1 MPAGWQEFSYNLP
14 RRKAQS
20 GVNYNTVTER
30 MQENRVVVTGLG
42 VVSAVG
48 NDVTAFW
55 NALKNAK
62 GGIGKITSFDPSQFD
77 SQIAGEVKGFDPSF
91 YGLTSKDLKRMD
103 KFVHYAIACSHQ
115 AITDAGL
122 DLEKEDRTRIGVL
135 IGSGIG
141 SLHTVEVEHTTYIER
156 GPSKFS
162 PFMIPMLIVNEAS
175 GHVAIL
181 YGLKG
186 PNSCVATA
194 CASGSHAIGDAFKI
208 LERGDADV
216 MVAGGTESCI
226 TPLGVGGFCALK
238 GLSLRN
244 DEPQK
249 ASRPFD
255 NQRDGFVIAEGCG
268 VVILETLEHAKKR
281 KAKIYGEIT
290 GYGMSCDAY
299 HITAPDPSGDGAAR
313 AMTMA
318 MKDAKINPQDITYIN
333 AHGTSTKLNDK
344 IETLA
349 IKLAL
354 GLYAKKVAVSS
365 TKSMTGHLLGAA
377 GGVEF
382 VACCLA
388 IEDKVV
394 PPTINYEY
402 PDPDCDLDYVPNV
415 ARESQVDVC
424 MSNSLGFGGHNATL
438 IVQKFK

>member
-1 MPAGWQEFSYNLP
+1 
-14 RRKAQS
+14 
-20 GVNYNTVTER
+20 

-42 VVSAVG
+42 VISPVG
-48 NDVTAFW
+48 NNIPTFW
-55 NALKNAK
+55 SALKSGKN
-62 GGIGKITSFDPSQFD
+62 GIDKITSFDAFQFD
-77 SQIAGEVKGFDPSF
+77 SQIAGEVKGFDPAL
-91 YGLTSKDLKRMD
+91 YGLSTKDLKRMD
-103 KFVHYAIACSHQ
+103 KFVQYAVACSRQ
-115 AITDAGL
+115 AIRDAGL

-141 SLHTVEVEHTTYIER
+141 SLHTVEVEYTTYIER

-175 GHVAIL
+175 GHVAII

-216 MVAGGTESCI
+216 MVSGGTESCI

-244 DEPQK
+244 DEPQR

-268 VVILETLEHAKKR
+268 MVILETLEHARKR
-281 KAKIYGEIT
+281 KARIYAEIT

-313 AMTMA
+313 AMAMA
-318 MKDAKINPQDITYIN
+318 MKDSKINPQDVTYIN

-349 IKLAL
+349 IKLAF
-354 GLYAKKVAVSS
+354 GPHAKKVAVSS

-382 VACCLA
+382 VVCCLA
-388 IEDKVV
+388 LEDKVI

-424 MSNSLGFGGHNATL
+424 LSNSLGFGGHNATL